1 MKKIDKET
9 FKRIS
14 ERCLEMAPVIDE
26 ELLMKIDQFHAEI
39 SQGEKLN
46 SSSYTILLDN
56 KIAEYLFLTYRS
68 IEVTDDDKIVGSKG
82 DEYVELFD
90 ARDTKIHLEI

>member
-1 MKKIDKET
+1 MKKIDKKT

-14 ERCLEMAPVIDE
+14 ERCLEMAHVTDN
-26 ELLMKIDQFHAEI
+26 ELLMKIDQFHAKI
-39 SQGEKLN
+39 SQGEELN
-46 SSSYTILLDN
+46 SSSYTTLLDN
-56 KIAEYLFLTYRS
+56 KITDYLFSTYRS
-68 IEVTDDDKIVGSKG
+68 IEVTDDEKIVGSKG